1 MMATFIA
8 KMIMAQADISME
20 KGQVKYAAYFLNTAI
35 YAKWKGDVDTILN
48 TEGYGECIVTE

>member
-1 MMATFIA
+1 MATFIA